1 MRLDLVVG
9 SNGAGKTTFVRKV
22 LLPSAPAGTAF
33 VNADEI
39 ARRRWPED
47 PEGKSYEAA
56 QVAAATRHALIQ
68 AGRPFIAETVFSHP
82 SKLDLVTEAHAAG
95 FHVAVHALLVPEDLT
110 VLRVERRVAA
120 GGHSVPEEKIR
131 QRYQRLWNLVRQ
143 AMIAA
148 DTASVYD
155 SSPHR
160 RPVVVAQLASG
171 VPIGVVR
178 WPSWAPRELTDTWP
192 DTWPTTGA

>member
-1 MRLDLVVG
+1 MRLDLIVG

-22 LLPSAPAGTAF
+22 ILPRAPVGTAF

-39 ARRRWPED
+39 ARQRWPAD

-68 AGRPFIAETVFSHP
+68 VRRPFIAETVFSHP
-82 SKLDLVTEAHAAG
+82 SKLDLITEAHAAG
-95 FHVAVHALLVPEDLT
+95 FHVASHVILVPEELT
-110 VLRVERRVAA
+110 VLRVERRVAS

-131 QRYQRLWNLVRQ
+131 QRYQRLWDLVRQ
-143 AMIAA
+143 AMIAS
-148 DTASVYD
+148 DSTNVYD
-155 SSPHR
+155 GSPHN
-160 RPVVVAQLASG
+160 RPVIVAQLAFG
-171 VPIGVVR
+171 IPVGAVH

-192 DTWPTTGA
+192 STPA